1 MTSLISA
8 HGALSRTMQ
17 GEDMLQ
23 TGGGNVAAAG
33 AWLER
38 HAFIERVWRR

>member
-8 HGALSRTMQ
+8 HPALSRTTQ

-23 TGGGNVAAAG
+23 GDEVVAM
-33 AWLER
+33 LR
-38 HAFIERVWRR
+38 LHASGSGRYESVP